1 MEGPTAGPD
10 SKENLEMVAYTYSAP
25 TLDASGIKLPN
36 SCGYLTTAEARAM
49 LLHQRE
55 INQVAMYARRLGKS
69 QVRIVGDDSEGEIRG
84 GFRAVTF
91 LHRGITVTARTI
103 FDVQYHYS

>member
-1 MEGPTAGPD
+1 MIATEY
-10 SKENLEMVAYTYSAP
+10 VAP
-25 TLDASGIKLPN
+25 TLPASGIVVPSRMFL
-36 SCGYLTTAEARAM
+36 LTTSEGQAM
-49 LLHQRE
+49 LRHQRE
-55 INQVAMYARRLGKS
+55 INQTAVYARRIGKS
-69 QVRIVGDDSEGEIRG
+69 QVRIVGDDSEGETTG